1 MSANK
6 LFSLADEERGIWKTK
21 EKTLASVWQTK
32 FTKHEEKSIFFPSQK
47 ENNARGGRGIL
58 IMRVYLKDYNSEA
71 KLVKFGNL

>member
-1 MSANK
+1 MEDQRED
-6 LFSLADEERGIWKTK
+6 FSLGLANQIHEARR
-21 EKTLASVWQTK
+21 EKY
-32 FTKHEEKSIFFPSQK
+32 FFPSQK